1 VRVEVKGRSVVTRTP
16 FLFVGNNEY
25 TIEGIHLGTRARL
38 DAGRLYAY
46 LAPRLHTR
54 DLPKL
59 CLWALLGRAR
69 KHGAFATFSAAE
81 MWIETPQSRTLRV
94 ATDGEI
100 AMLSTPLHYRVAPGA
115 LRVIVPAS

>member
-1 VRVEVKGRSVVTRTP
+1 VDGRTVVTRTP

-25 TIEGIHLGTRARL
+25 TIEGVHLGERARL
-38 DAGRLYAY
+38 DSGRLFAY

-59 CLWALLGRAR
+59 LLWSLVGRAR
-69 KHGAFATFSAAE
+69 RNSAFASFSSAE
-81 MWIETPQSRTLRV
+81 MWIETPRSRRIRV

-100 AMLSTPLHYRVAPGA
+100 TMLPTPLHYKVAPGA
-115 LRVIVPAS
+115 LKVIVPSG

>member
-1 VRVEVKGRSVVTRTP
+1 VITRTP

-38 DAGRLYAY
+38 DAGRLHAY

-59 CLWALLGRAR
+59 FLWAVLGRAR
-69 KHGAFATFSAAE
+69 KHGAFATFAAAE
-81 MWIETPQSRTLRV
+81 MWIETLHSRTVRV
-94 ATDGEI
+94 AADGEI
-100 AMLSTPLHYRVAPGA
+100 TMLKAPLHYRVAPRA
-115 LRVIVPAS
+115 LKVIVPAG